1 MVRTLTAAE
10 FAAAQELAQHKELA
24 LHMHGPGRFPILEDD
39 GATHGPQFDRTI
51 DSLLHGVFDERQ
63 TSDLGYDSRLVPGWA
78 PPGLDFVSVSVAPDT
93 FQDVMRGA
101 PYRELTVT
109 FDHHTPGELLPKRT
123 TVKVRMCEA
132 DKFPPEMLGGAKVL
146 FDPRYGV
153 GDTPPGVPLVA
164 FVNDTRLV
172 RASFA
177 PYREEAAA
185 ILTADTAD
193 YLQPQDVTITVIEVL
208 PVGGSHV
215 RAPTGVKIKMWL
227 THPTAPDPT
236 SPDVYNRVEL
246 PSRRLWPLRIE
257 VRGTREEPVLRPIF
271 AADETLPRDE
281 RHADERA
288 VRWQHA
294 SLTDHLAGT
303 LVRRPG
309 AHGPTS
315 PRAHTHT
322 TQCGACRHA
331 PTHHPTTHTTRAA
344 RRWWGMLAHR
354 RCSGR
359 RGIHES
365 LWSHPSTEKAQAR
378 RGRPQSTHA
387 PPCRPTGGTSSP
399 RRLRRDLA
407 RRRAM
412 QPRYPTPRTA
422 GDRPHG
428 RARLRD
434 SKGCDTRRRARSG
447 RMPRRDLPE
456 SVLPMGAQSAH
467 RGGRRATAAK
477 NRGRGR
483 RYARATTHVRGRRQR
498 ETPNHQGSWQARR
511 NRAHVTSHHHHQSQ
525 NRG

>member
-322 TQCGACRHA
+322 THSVRRLHARAYPPPHHAHNPCGTQMGGYAGASAVQRATRDSRKSLVA
-331 PTHHPTTHTTRAA
+331 PFNGKSSSATR
-344 RRWWGMLAHR
+344 
-354 RCSGR
+354 
-359 RGIHES
+359 
-365 LWSHPSTEKAQAR
+365 PSTK
-378 RGRPQSTHA
+378 HA
-387 PPCRPTGGTSSP
+387 CSAVPTN
-399 RRLRRDLA
+399 RW
-407 RRRAM
+407 
-412 QPRYPTPRTA
+412 
-422 GDRPHG
+422 H
-428 RARLRD
+428 
-434 SKGCDTRRRARSG
+434 K
-447 RMPRRDLPE
+447 
-456 SVLPMGAQSAH
+456 QSASPS
-467 RGGRRATAAK
+467 
-477 NRGRGR
+477 
-483 RYARATTHVRGRRQR
+483 ARPGATTSNAASLPYASHSRRPASR
-498 ETPNHQGSWQARR
+498 S
-511 NRAHVTSHHHHQSQ
+511 RASS
-525 NRG
+525 R